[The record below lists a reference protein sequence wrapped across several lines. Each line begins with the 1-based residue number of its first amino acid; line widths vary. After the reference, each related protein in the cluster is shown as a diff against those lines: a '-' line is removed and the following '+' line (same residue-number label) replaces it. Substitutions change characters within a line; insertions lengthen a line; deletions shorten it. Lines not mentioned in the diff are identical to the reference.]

1 MPHKQIIKYNGQDIE
16 VIAFDTEI
24 HLLQS
29 KVKILKEI
37 ERLIDEDKQYQKDGK
52 LSK

>member
-16 VIAFDTEI
+16 VITFDTELN
-24 HLLQS
+24 LLQS
-29 KVKILKEI
+29 KAKILKAI
-37 ERLIDEDKQYQKDGK
+37 ERLIDEDKQYQKDSK